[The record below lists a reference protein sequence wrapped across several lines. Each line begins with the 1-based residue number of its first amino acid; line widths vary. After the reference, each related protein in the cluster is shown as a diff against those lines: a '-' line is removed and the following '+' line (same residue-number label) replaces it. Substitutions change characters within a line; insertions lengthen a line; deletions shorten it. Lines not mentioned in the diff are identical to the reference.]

1 MFNQGEIKIKAEKIN
16 LEVLSEFINYSD
28 TTNQFSIVASIA
40 TMLISIRFLHIL
52 MMQFPSFGTLFELL
66 AVSIKD
72 ILFIFTTLSI
82 ILIGFVISAS
92 LLFGDTIYDMRDFAS
107 TLNRLFYYVFG
118 TGSID
123 QYTINNKRFLEL
135 FYIIFSI
142 IFYFVMIKMLIS
154 IVIIRYR
161 YLRSLKQLRNEAMA
175 RVVAKRSKLLKEHI
189 LNLILF
195 RRPGVNK
202 VVRCIIIF

>member
-1 MFNQGEIKIKAEKIN
+1 M
-16 LEVLSEFINYSD
+16 LSEFINYSD

-40 TMLISIRFLHIL
+40 TILISIRFLHIL
-52 MMQFPSFGTLFELL
+52 MMQFPSFGTLFEILT
-66 AVSIKD
+66 VSIKD
-72 ILFIFTTLSI
+72 ILFVFTTLSI

-123 QYTINNKRFLEL
+123 QYTINNKKFLEL
-135 FYIIFSI
+135 FYIVFSI

-175 RVVAKRSKLLKEHI
+175 RVVAKRSKIFKEHI

-202 VVRCIIIF
+202 VVRYIIIF